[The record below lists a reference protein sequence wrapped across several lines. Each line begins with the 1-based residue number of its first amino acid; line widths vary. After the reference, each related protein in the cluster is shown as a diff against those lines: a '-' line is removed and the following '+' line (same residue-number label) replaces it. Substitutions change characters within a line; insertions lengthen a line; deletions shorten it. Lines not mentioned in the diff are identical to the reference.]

1 MGGSETAAQ
10 SRPLRPLLDAL
21 HEAATAFAA
30 VDLSLAEV
38 EELAAAHDAL
48 RAVGDRL
55 GAVRARLAARIAED
69 GRWAASGTAR
79 TFPEWVARR
88 GGSSVGAARRELA
101 LGRALESEVPA
112 AGRDVAAGRI
122 SLEHAQVLSEVAAT
136 SDARR
141 AALASDRSDR
151 NEAFLVDAARRLSVD
166 DFRRFT
172 KRWAAAV
179 DQAAHEAEHRAAIE
193 REHLRLIRRRDG
205 VDIQGFLAAENAE
218 TLATALRVVAGVP
231 AADDPRSAEQRTA
244 AALTG
249 LAQALLDHG
258 LEGAGTAL
266 VRPHLLV
273 HVPYETYLA
282 QTTGPDG
289 DNAPDGGDA
298 TGPIAP
304 AGPLETA
311 DGGLGAPAELDDGTP
326 LAPSAFARIAC
337 DARVTRVVFGPA
349 GQPLDIGR
357 AQRTFTGPQRA
368 AVVARDRTCRYPGC
382 SAPPIICEVHHIL
395 WWSRSGPTAVKN
407 GILICAF
414 HHRQVHQRDIAI
426 AHDGAGGFTFT
437 RRDGSR
443 ICASPPGQPT
453 WSPPSGLGA
462 QVSGAPGEGVRARGD
477 SAVGAQVRGAPGEG
491 ARDQG
496 ALGEGA
502 LDRGALDRG
511 ARDQGAFDLEA
522 CA

>member
-1 MGGSETAAQ
+1 MGDGTEAGRETPLESLLAA
-10 SRPLRPLLDAL
+10 LRDAADAL
-21 HEAATAFAA
+21 GGA
-30 VDLSLAEV
+30 DLSVVEV
-38 EELAAAHDAL
+38 GELAAAHDAL

-55 GAVRARLAARIAED
+55 GAVRARLAARIADD

-112 AGRDVAAGRI
+112 AGQAVTAGRI
-122 SLEHAQVLSEVAAT
+122 SLEHAQVLAEVAAT

-141 AALASDRSDR
+141 AALASDRPDR
-151 NEAFLVDAARRLSVD
+151 NEAFLVGAARRLGVD
-166 DFRRFT
+166 DFRRLA

-179 DQAAHEAEHRAAIE
+179 DQAAHDAEHRAAVE
-193 REHLRLIRRRDG
+193 REHLRLVRRRDG

-218 TLATALRVVAGVP
+218 TLATALRAVTGVP
-231 AADDPRSAEQRTA
+231 AADDPRTAEQRAA

-249 LAQALLDHG
+249 LARAVLDHG
-258 LEGAGTAL
+258 LEGGGTAL

-282 QTTGPDG
+282 LATDG
-289 DNAPDGGDA
+289 DEQSAP
-298 TGPIAP
+298 TGA
-304 AGPLETA
+304 LETA
-311 DGGLGAPAELDDGTP
+311 DGRLGEPAELDDGTP

-349 GQPLDIGR
+349 GQPLDVGR
-357 AQRTFTGPQRA
+357 AQRTYTGPQRA

-382 SAPPIICEVHHIL
+382 SAPPILCEVHHIL
-395 WWSRSGPTAVKN
+395 WWSRWGSTSVEN
-407 GILICAF
+407 GVLLCAF

-437 RRDGSR
+437 GRDGALIHGAAARAGWPGPEVSE
-443 ICASPPGQPT
+443 PPGAGP
-453 WSPPSGLGA
+453 GA
-462 QVSGAPGEGVRARGD
+462 
-477 SAVGAQVRGAPGEG
+477 
-491 ARDQG
+491 
-496 ALGEGA
+496 
-502 LDRGALDRG
+502 
-511 ARDQGAFDLEA
+511 DQGAFEFEV

>member
-1 MGGSETAAQ
+1 MGDGGAVAQGS
-10 SRPLRPLLDAL
+10 RLRPLFDAL
-21 HEAATAFAA
+21 DEAATALAGA
-30 VDLSLAEV
+30 DLSVLEV
-38 EELAAAHDAL
+38 AELAAAHDAL

-55 GAVRARLAARIAED
+55 GAVRARLAARIADD

-112 AGRDVAAGRI
+112 AGRAVASGGI

-141 AALASDRSDR
+141 EALASDRADR
-151 NEAFLVDAARRLSVD
+151 NEAYLVEAARRLGVD
-166 DFRRFT
+166 EFRRLA

-218 TLATALRVVAGVP
+218 TLATALRAIAGVP
-231 AADDPRSAEQRTA
+231 AADDPRTAEQRSA

-249 LAQALLDHG
+249 LAQAVLDHG
-258 LEGAGTAL
+258 LDSAGTAL

-273 HVPYETYLA
+273 HVPYETYAAL
-282 QTTGPDG
+282 TNDDG
-289 DNAPDGGDA
+289 EAAAPVPSGA
-298 TGPIAP
+298 
-304 AGPLETA
+304 LETA

-337 DARVTRVVFGPA
+337 DARVRRVVFDPA
-349 GQPLDIGR
+349 GQPLDVGR

-368 AVVARDRTCRYPGC
+368 AVVARDKTCRYPGC
-382 SAPPIICEVHHIL
+382 SAPPIICEVHHIR
-395 WWSRSGPTAVKN
+395 WWVRGGGTAVSN
-407 GILICAF
+407 GILLCAF
-414 HHRQVHQRDIAI
+414 HHRQVHRRDLTI
-426 AHDGAGGFTFT
+426 AHDRAGGFTFT
-437 RRDGSR
+437 GRDGAPIGRQAGWARGARGS
-443 ICASPPGQPT
+443 APPGT
-453 WSPPSGLGA
+453 GLPPA
-462 QVSGAPGEGVRARGD
+462 GAPPGGGVR
-477 SAVGAQVRGAPGEG
+477 P
-491 ARDQG
+491 DQG
-496 ALGEGA
+496 AL
-502 LDRGALDRG
+502 
-511 ARDQGAFDLEA
+511 DLEE